1 MVINYNQ
8 QTWASAKTGTIMRSS
23 HHNGVLGVCP
33 LRYRDKSINKW
44 NWKLGRQQPCGL
56 KHTEA
61 SFQMGLSKS
70 TMKPGMWGWYL
81 LGQAGWISSRDILAI
96 IRRFGQAAKHWVCHV
111 IQLKC
116 FLIHQFLAV
125 SRQLP
130 AKSLLDLRG
139 NLSACGKPNAMS
151 NPCAALVFRIIF
163 FWKVIGQPRV
173 WFYELAYSSRRG
185 RHFHLIRA
193 LNAVLESEQGSSGD
207 IP

>member
-1 MVINYNQ
+1 
-8 QTWASAKTGTIMRSS
+8 
-23 HHNGVLGVCP
+23 
-33 LRYRDKSINKW
+33 
-44 NWKLGRQQPCGL
+44 
-56 KHTEA
+56 
-61 SFQMGLSKS
+61 
-70 TMKPGMWGWYL
+70 
-81 LGQAGWISSRDILAI
+81 
-96 IRRFGQAAKHWVCHV
+96 
-111 IQLKC
+111 
-116 FLIHQFLAV
+116 LAV

-193 LNAVLESEQGSSGD
+193 LNAVLESEQGSSGH